1 MRPRGEIE
9 VDLTL
14 HHDVDRDTHSRGLD
28 VLKWR
33 NIGPHRG
40 GRVVAV
46 AGDPKEPMA
55 FYFGAC
61 AGGGWKTTDG
71 GTYWQNISDG
81 FFKTAA
87 VGAIAV
93 AESDPNVI

>member
-1 MRPRGEIE
+1 MNLNSMWSRGEIE

-14 HHDVDRDTHSRGLD
+14 HNEVDGGINSGALG

-46 AGDPKEPMA
+46 AGDPKEPMT

-61 AGGGWKTTDG
+61 AG
-71 GTYWQNISDG
+71 
-81 FFKTAA
+81 
-87 VGAIAV
+87 
-93 AESDPNVI
+93 